1 VWVFEDFTE
10 MTFYLFDY
18 FGLELN
24 REKENSMAQILGD
37 RRGLEP
43 LPIEYVTR
51 FWVLRER

>member
-1 VWVFEDFTE
+1 